1 MARLLV
7 ALTLWAVTVG
17 CTRGEPTVFAVAV
30 HPANPRIVYVSASH
44 GVLKTRDGGSTWSPV
59 SEGLEHSQVLAF
71 AIDPTAPST
80 VYVGTFANAIYKSA
94 DGGQRWRPANIG
106 MKEHVS
112 VVNALATY
120 PPDPRIIYAAT
131 TVGPY
136 RSDNGGESWEE
147 TVHGMESVYT
157 VAIAFDPRLPDTMYA
172 GTSGG
177 MYKSRDRG
185 SHWDRINQGLI
196 AGDVGTAMALGVN
209 AISIDPQEPD
219 HLTIATGKGIFQSR
233 NGGATWEH
241 RPTGLQAP
249 FMTALQRDPKERA
262 RLYAGGED
270 GIFLSRDGGETWT
283 AVTAEPNPRVVRAL
297 AVDPSSPGVVYAGT
311 QRGLFKS
318 ADGGTTWSRIAGLK

>member
-7 ALTLWAVTVG
+7 ALILWAVTVG

-30 HPANPRIVYVSASH
+30 HPANPHIVYVSASH

-80 VYVGTFANAIYKSA
+80 VYAGTFANAIYKSA
-94 DGGQRWRPANIG
+94 DGGQRWRPANVG

-112 VVNALATY
+112 VVNAFATY
-120 PPDPRIIYAAT
+120 PPDPQNIYAAT
-131 TVGPY
+131 TVGVY
-136 RSDNGGESWEE
+136 RSDDGGGSWRE
-147 TVHGMESVYT
+147 TVQGMESVYT
-157 VAIAFDPRLPDTMYA
+157 VAIAFDPRSPDTMYA

-185 SHWDRINQGLI
+185 AHWDKINRGLI

-209 AISIDPQEPD
+209 AIAIDPREPD
-219 HLTIATGKGIFQSR
+219 HLTIATGKGMFQSR

-241 RPTGLQAP
+241 RHTGPQTP
-249 FMTALQRDPKERA
+249 FMTALQRDPGDRMT
-262 RLYAGGED
+262 LYAGGD
-270 GIFLSRDGGETWT
+270 NGVFLSRDGGETWT
-283 AVTAEPNPRVVRAL
+283 AVAAVPNPRVVRAL
-297 AVDPSSPGVVYAGT
+297 AVDPSNPGVVYAGT
-311 QRGLFKS
+311 QNGLFKS
-318 ADGGTTWSRIAGLK
+318 ADGGTTWFRIAGLK